1 MLWVFVPKTRG
12 ILATRLGIEPAIP
25 ALEGEVLT
33 TGLSG
38 KSLTFLGKSF

>member
-1 MLWVFVPKTRG
+1 MLWVFGPKTRG
-12 ILATRLGIEPAIP
+12 ILATWLGIEPAIP

-38 KSLTFLGKSF
+38 KSLTFLG